1 MKKKDSGKKKHGK
14 IMRMEVLKGNL
25 RNDHGLEE
33 AGDANRPDADQSLS
47 QSPEATAPDQ
57 PTTSRMHDYW
67 IRTMLI
73 FADAAVAK
81 DPDEVFD
88 VLARNFDSAGNL
100 SWWLHRVGHGDK
112 AQYAKGRDLV
122 EYIRKVAH
130 ELHRD
135 LKEIG
140 KPVARW

>member
-14 IMRMEVLKGNL
+14 IMGMEVIKGN
-25 RNDHGLEE
+25 RRKGHGLE
-33 AGDANRPDADQSLS
+33 AARDADRPDEDKSRS
-47 QSPEATAPDQ
+47 HSPVTNAPDQ
-57 PTTSRMHDYW
+57 PMTSRMHDYW
-67 IRTMLI
+67 IRTMLV

-81 DPDEVFD
+81 DPDGVFD